1 MDVCRQKAGIG
12 RKQTECRR
20 SDDLGERIGRA
31 VWIRFF
37 QEQIEAAQ
45 TRLAAVPK
53 YRKEDW
59 LLGGKFYDQE
69 GEDDID
75 RAAKTD
81 EACGRRYEEEV
92 AAKRR
97 LKLAQWGMEAAR
109 SDDFG
114 ETIERATLIKAAQEE
129 VRSAQIQL
137 EEETKSREKVEL
149 KGRVIGALGWIPA
162 ARRRMEQHQVLLEW
176 IEQQRCEMASDCAST
191 DKDNDDSGLSEQATS
206 TALRNHSTTRAPGRN
221 RPSKAN
227 GHKRKRSTDRSILNP
242 INASKVTKA
251 PSKRRGPRQ
260 KMKVP
265 CNASR
270 PADKATTDLGT
281 PGSGDNKA
289 STAKDSIHASVLREF
304 PSPAGNGQLDSVEMA
319 RSY

>member
-1 MDVCRQKAGIG
+1 MI
-12 RKQTECRR
+12 
-20 SDDLGERIGRA
+20 L
-31 VWIRFF
+31 
-37 QEQIEAAQ
+37 
-45 TRLAAVPK
+45 
-53 YRKEDW
+53 
-59 LLGGKFYDQE
+59 
-69 GEDDID
+69 
-75 RAAKTD
+75 
-81 EACGRRYEEEV
+81 
-92 AAKRR
+92 AKR
-97 LKLAQWGMEAAR
+97 LNEP
-109 SDDFG
+109 
-114 ETIERATLIKAAQEE
+114 TLIKAAQEE

-191 DKDNDDSGLSEQATS
+191 DKDNDDCGLSEQATS